1 MGLEIKGFLGGY
13 QDGSLDVNPLTGA
26 YVAGQPL
33 KVNTSGQLELCYCYA
48 EGTDCGYCGLAKGF
62 SGSTSLQKSD
72 LYNGKATYIAGYNK
86 LTLDALSPVNPSDRV
101 PYDTTLTYNE
111 GDDLYIDGH
120 GLLSK
125 NGPGTHAGYA
135 TVCANATPIAYVVE
149 VGTLQAYL
157 VINQVR

>member
-1 MGLEIKGFLGGY
+1 MGLQVKGFLGGY

-72 LYNGKATYIAGYNK
+72 LYNGKATYIAGFNK
-86 LTLDALSPVNPSDRV
+86 LTLDEASAVDGSDHR
-101 PYDTTLTYNE
+101 PFDTTLTYNE
-111 GDDLYIDGH
+111 GDDLYIDEN
-120 GLLSK
+120 GLLSN
-125 NGPGTHAGYA
+125 NGAGAHAGYA

-149 VGTLQAYL
+149 VGTSQAYM